1 MPLPLGRKAPFGYHG
16 AMQTDRRKAWAG
28 IAFTL
33 LGGALWGISG
43 TSVQFLT
50 TAGGAPPS
58 LVTLMRVMAG
68 GALFFL
74 FLLMRYRD
82 ELRKLF
88 GSGKAVAGLL
98 LFAFALYGNQLCYA
112 QTVQITNAGTATVL
126 QMLGSVFVMLFVCLT
141 ARKLP
146 RAKELAGLL
155 IAIVATLL
163 IATQGD
169 VRTLSIPLDGLVWGI
184 ATGLTTA
191 LYIIVP
197 KRTGL
202 FERFG
207 SVPVVGMG
215 MFLGTLFALPVYF
228 VQGGSLG
235 SAATVLAGFGAFEW
249 LVFLIGLVIV
259 GTIGGYGFYLHGV
272 SIVGS
277 VKGSLLG
284 AIEPVSATLIAAAW
298 LGTAFTGFDLAGL
311 VLMCIMVACVTSDEE
326 GSG

>member
-1 MPLPLGRKAPFGYHG
+1 M
-16 AMQTDRRKAWAG
+16 WAG

-50 TAGGAPPS
+50 TAGGAPPA
-58 LVTLMRVMAG
+58 LVTLMRVLLG
-68 GALFFL
+68 GGLFFT
-74 FLLMRYRD
+74 FLLARQQA
-82 ELRKLF
+82 
-88 GSGKAVAGLL
+88 AVRGMFADGRSAVGIV
-98 LFAFALYGNQLCYA
+98 LFALALYGNQLCYA

-126 QMLGSVFVMLFVCLT
+126 QMLGSVFVMLFVCVT

-146 RAKELAGLL
+146 HVKEFIGLV
-155 IAIVATLL
+155 IAIFATVL

-169 VRTLSIPLDGLVWGI
+169 VRTLDIDPGGLAWGI

-191 LYIIVP
+191 FYILVP
-197 KRTGL
+197 KRFGL

-207 SVPVVGMG
+207 SVPVVGTG
-215 MFLGTLFALPVYF
+215 MFLGTLFAVPVYA
-228 VQGGSLG
+228 VQGGSL
-235 SAATVLAGFGAFEW
+235 AQVEMVLGAFGPFEW
-249 LVFLIGLVIV
+249 LVFMGGLVVV

-284 AIEPVSATLIAAAW
+284 AIEPVSATTVAALW
-298 LGTAFTGFDLAGL
+298 LGTAFTGYDIAGML
-311 VLMCIMVACVTSDEE
+311 LMCVMVVFVTTDEKPDD
-326 GSG
+326 G

>member
-1 MPLPLGRKAPFGYHG
+1 MW
-16 AMQTDRRKAWAG
+16 TG

-50 TAGGAPPS
+50 TAGGAPPA
-58 LVTLMRVMAG
+58 LVTLMRVLLG
-68 GALFFL
+68 GGLFFT
-74 FLLMRYRD
+74 FLLARQQ
-82 ELRKLF
+82 E
-88 GSGKAVAGLL
+88 AVRGMFADRRSAAGIV
-98 LFAFALYGNQLCYA
+98 LFALSLYGNQLCYA

-126 QMLGSVFVMLFVCLT
+126 QMLGSVFVMLFVCAT

-146 RAKELAGLL
+146 HVKELVGLI
-155 IAIVATLL
+155 IAIFATVL

-169 VRTLSIPLDGLVWGI
+169 VRTLDIDPDGLAWGI

-191 LYIIVP
+191 FYILVP
-197 KRTGL
+197 KRFGL

-207 SVPVVGMG
+207 SVPVVGTG
-215 MFLGTLFALPVYF
+215 MFLGTLFAVPVYA
-228 VQGGSLG
+228 VQGGSL
-235 SAATVLAGFGAFEW
+235 AQVEMVLGAFGPFEW
-249 LVFLIGLVIV
+249 LVFMGGLVVV

-284 AIEPVSATLIAAAW
+284 AIEPVSATTVAALW
-298 LGTAFTGFDLAGL
+298 LGTAFTGYDIAGML
-311 VLMCIMVACVTSDEE
+311 LMCVMVVFVTTDEKPDD
-326 GSG
+326 G